1 MQAVLIPGMQLMN
14 RFSFRVKF
22 LIVGVLAMGAVA
34 LITVPELI
42 QSIDKLELTTRT
54 EKGVTVQR
62 ALADVLQSMLAH
74 RGLAGRALSGD
85 SASTEQLLRVRAE
98 ASTALASYVKA
109 VEQVNLSADSVK
121 SAKEIE
127 TAWARIAESSAKM
140 SPAESLSNHNTV
152 IDRVLDEFQHLATDS
167 GLALDP
173 SADTYYLG
181 HVLTQELPRLAEQ
194 VGFSRRSAV
203 LAASG
208 NADAKSLFI
217 ASWRVV
223 DSLKSSFQLALSEA
237 KEANPIIGLE
247 VEPAYKAFNSEA
259 ERFQALALAK
269 MAASEKNQV
278 GTQDIWDAGTS
289 AVGSLFKL
297 YGMASMAESKLLL
310 QRQAQEKRSLMVVL
324 TLKAVLV
331 FVLIYLFSSVAV
343 AISKAVRQLETGV
356 ERFAAGHLSTR
367 IEIHSKDEMA
377 RIASSFNALAE
388 SLGQVIGRVAETS
401 GQVSGA
407 AVQLA
412 ATAAQV
418 DKSSEEQSQAAAS
431 TAASVQE
438 IATSINVVAEQARDV
453 RDVSS
458 ASRQRTEAGNRSM
471 QDLSEEIN
479 RVETTVKEI
488 SIAMAEFVKSS
499 KAITGMTKQV
509 KDIAEQTNL
518 LALNA
523 AIEAARAG
531 DQGRGFAVVA
541 DEVRKLAEKSAQSA
555 SQIDQVTGTLSEKS
569 LKAETSIDQGL
580 RALEDSQ
587 KHMKTVVEILGQARD
602 SVVHAEQG
610 VSGIAQTVQD
620 QTSVSTTIA
629 GHVDS
634 IAKMSTDNH
643 KAAREAAQAARLLEN
658 LSADLAGLIS
668 RFRFAK
674 AV

>member
-1 MQAVLIPGMQLMN
+1 LGCGNKRGERSLVIG
-14 RFSFRVKF
+14 
-22 LIVGVLAMGAVA
+22 
-34 LITVPELI
+34 
-42 QSIDKLELTTRT
+42 LT
-54 EKGVTVQR
+54 
-62 ALADVLQSMLAH
+62 
-74 RGLAGRALSGD
+74 
-85 SASTEQLLRVRAE
+85 
-98 ASTALASYVKA
+98 VKA
-109 VEQVNLSADSVK
+109 A
-121 SAKEIE
+121 
-127 TAWARIAESSAKM
+127 
-140 SPAESLSNHNTV
+140 V
-152 IDRVLDEFQHLATDS
+152 I
-167 GLALDP
+167 
-173 SADTYYLG
+173 
-181 HVLTQELPRLAEQ
+181 
-194 VGFSRRSAV
+194 
-203 LAASG
+203 
-208 NADAKSLFI
+208 
-217 ASWRVV
+217 
-223 DSLKSSFQLALSEA
+223 
-237 KEANPIIGLE
+237 
-247 VEPAYKAFNSEA
+247 
-259 ERFQALALAK
+259 
-269 MAASEKNQV
+269 
-278 GTQDIWDAGTS
+278 
-289 AVGSLFKL
+289 
-297 YGMASMAESKLLL
+297 
-310 QRQAQEKRSLMVVL
+310 
-324 TLKAVLV
+324 
-331 FVLIYLFSSVAV
+331 FVLIYLFSAVAV
-343 AISKAVRQLETGV
+343 AVGNAVHRLENGV
-356 ERFAAGHLSTR
+356 ESFAAGHLSTR

-471 QDLSEEIN
+471 QELSAEIN

-488 SIAMAEFVKSS
+488 SVAMAEFVKSS

-658 LSADLAGLIS
+658 LSADLAGLIA

-674 AV
+674 AA